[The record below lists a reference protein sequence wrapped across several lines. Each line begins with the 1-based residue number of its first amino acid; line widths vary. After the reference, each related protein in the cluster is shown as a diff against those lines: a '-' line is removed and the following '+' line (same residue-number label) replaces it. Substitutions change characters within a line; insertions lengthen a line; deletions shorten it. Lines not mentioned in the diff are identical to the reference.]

1 VSSLWTP
8 FLALA
13 ATLLPL
19 LWVKRWTTRSLQEL
33 SLWWVNDPD
42 VALVVYFVI
51 VLPGV
56 LVHELSHW
64 LAARLLGVRVSRL
77 SLGPVRKKRG
87 QQVSLGSVRVGKVD
101 VVRGT
106 LIGLAPLISASALIL
121 LIGNLVLGVDELVA
135 GPLPT
140 SVARWID
147 LLVTGTEEMMHVPDL
162 WLWLYLIF
170 AISNAML
177 PSESDLWAV
186 RPVLVFLGIV
196 AAVIFIVG
204 GVPSVPLDVVAAI
217 GVVAGYLASA
227 FGLTLAVDFVFIAI
241 IGLLLWLTRQ
251 VQGG

>member
-1 VSSLWTP
+1 V
-8 FLALA
+8 ALA

-19 LWVKRWTTRSLQEL
+19 LWVKRRTTWNLQEL
-33 SLWWVNDPD
+33 SLRWVNDPE
-42 VALVVYFVI
+42 VALVLYFVI

-56 LVHELSHW
+56 LVHEMSHW
-64 LAARLLGVRVSRL
+64 LTARLLGVRVSGL

-87 QQVSLGSVRVGKVD
+87 QQISLGSVRVGKVD

-106 LIGLAPLISASALIL
+106 LIGLAPLIGASALIL
-121 LIGNLVLGVDELVA
+121 LIGNLVLGVDALLA

-140 SVARWID
+140 SGEGWIE
-147 LLVTGTEEMMHVPDL
+147 LLVAGVEEMMRVPDL

-186 RPVLVFLGIV
+186 RPVLVFLGIA
-196 AAVIFIVG
+196 AAVILVVG
-204 GVPSVPLDVVAAI
+204 GVPSVPPDMVAAV

-227 FGLTLAVDFVFIAI
+227 FGLTLAVDILFIAA
-241 IGLLLWLTRQ
+241 IGLLLWLTRRA
-251 VQGG
+251 QGG